1 MTGLLSPTSIQLLH
15 KFKVCASKAVFRIV
29 CCSWGLVLKR
39 EDCKRIKGQH
49 GKSKGENKDNTGRQA
64 KRNLNT
70 AGYSKL
76 KMRELTGF

>member
-39 EDCKRIKGQH
+39 EDGKRIKGEH
-49 GKSKGENKDNTGRQA
+49 GKPKGEKQR
-64 KRNLNT
+64 
-70 AGYSKL
+70 
-76 KMRELTGF
+76 